1 MNTLTRTT
9 IVFAMLGFIAVGSIP
24 GQTSLDENAREAL
37 AAQRE
42 AEIAQKQAEAA
53 QKQMETVQRKMEDVR
68 MQAEVERTQALVT
81 ALDAEQSVSVAAP
94 VVPPTPPSIS
104 WNRAWPSRAGGAA
117 SVLVIPSAEIKA
129 EDAVAIAE
137 DMNIMS
143 RIFVRNLEE
152 ARIATAR
159 GGFFASSRD
168 PLVALLGGGSSIE
181 SMYLQ
186 GSGAL
191 FLMKADFPLSPP
203 PQVEEEKQTE
213 QKTESDPVWEE
224 MRRDIYEP
232 QEAARDSRKAPEE
245 KYDAEKVENLKT
257 TLIKALKHAANIR
270 ALKSDESVIITVTGG
285 GRSSAARAVRVSSP
299 RRTSSSSQR
308 SEVIVEEKDRAGTA
322 PAKIV
327 AGPSSGQTTY
337 SSPTVLVIRAKKA
350 DIDQFAKGAL
360 DADQFRQHVQ
370 VLTCAYLSAEGGR
383 ADAFNPYYHLQQEV
397 RY

>member
-1 MNTLTRTT
+1 MNTLTRT
-9 IVFAMLGFIAVGSIP
+9 IVVCAIASLILTGPIP
-24 GQTSLDENAREAL
+24 AQNTLDETSREVL

-42 AEIAQKQAEAA
+42 AQIAQKEAA
-53 QKQMETVQRKMEDVR
+53 QEQAQAVQQQIDAGQKR
-68 MQAEVERTQALVT
+68 AEVERTHALVSVL
-81 ALDAEQSVSVAAP
+81 AAQSAAP
-94 VVPPTPPSIS
+94 AAPAPPAPAIS
-104 WNRAWPSRAGGAA
+104 VRGPWSLRTAGTGA
-117 SVLVIPSAEIKA
+117 VLVIPSAEIQA
-129 EDAVAIAE
+129 EDVAAIAE

-152 ARIATAR
+152 ARIGTAR
-159 GGFFASSRD
+159 GGLFASSRD

-213 QKTESDPVWEE
+213 QKTETDPVWEE

-232 QEAARDSRKAPEE
+232 QEAARDSQKAPEE

-270 ALKSDESVIITVTGG
+270 ALESDESVIITVTGG
-285 GRSSAARAVRVSSP
+285 GRSSAARVIGVSSP
-299 RRTSSSSQR
+299 RRALSQR

-360 DADQFRQHVQ
+360 DAEQFRQRVLL
-370 VLTCAYLSAEGGR
+370 LTCAYLSAEGGR
-383 ADAFNPYYHLQQEV
+383 ADAFNPYYHLQ
-397 RY
+397 

>member
-1 MNTLTRTT
+1 MNTLTRT
-9 IVFAMLGFIAVGSIP
+9 IVVFAVASLILAGPVPA
-24 GQTSLDENAREAL
+24 QDTLDETSREAL
-37 AAQRE
+37 VAQRE
-42 AEIAQKQAEAA
+42 AQIAQKEAA
-53 QKQMETVQRKMEDVR
+53 QKQVQAAQQQMEAGQK
-68 MQAEVERTQALVT
+68 QAEVERTRAM
-81 ALDAEQSVSVAAP
+81 VSSLAAQPAAP
-94 VVPPTPPSIS
+94 GAPAPPAPAIS
-104 WNRAWPSRAGGAA
+104 VRGPWPLRTAGTGA
-117 SVLVIPSAEIKA
+117 VLVIPSAEIQA
-129 EDAVAIAE
+129 EDVAAIAE

-213 QKTESDPVWEE
+213 QKTETDPVWEE

-232 QEAARDSRKAPEE
+232 QEAARDSQKAPEE
-245 KYDAEKVENLKT
+245 KYDAEKVETLKA

-327 AGPSSGQTTY
+327 AAPSSGQTTY

-360 DADQFRQHVQ
+360 DAEQFRQHVQ
-370 VLTCAYLSAEGGR
+370 VLTCAYLSAEGGHGDPFGMG
-383 ADAFNPYYHLQQEV
+383 AW
-397 RY
+397 